1 MKSDAESIEELRQA
15 TEGLLFMSESDYP
28 FQVIEWDKQVEIT
41 PEYLR
46 SQTTAARPD
55 TPVTSQSVDDFFR
68 SATSEPQWKKGAE
81 LEIARKYKALVRL
94 LKESLSDLVVY
105 RVGEINITVY
115 IVGKSQAGT
124 WIGLTTQVV
133 ET

>member
-1 MKSDAESIEELRQA
+1 MKSDAQSIQELQQA

-28 FQVIEWDKQVEIT
+28 FHIIEWDKQAEIT

-46 SQTTAARPD
+46 SQTVAAKPD
-55 TPVTSQSVDDFFR
+55 TPVTRQSIDDFFR
-68 SATSEPQWKKGAE
+68 SATSEPQWKKGRE

-94 LKESLSDLVVY
+94 LKESLGNPVVY

-115 IVGKSQAGT
+115 IVGMSQAGT
-124 WIGLTTQVV
+124 WIGLKTQVV